1 MKLFVLSGVVKSR
14 ILRRAEHLVR
24 MEEGRNAFK
33 ISTGTP
39 TGKRPLGKPRRI
51 WEEILEWILK
61 KYVSIRGIGLLEG
74 PCECGIDTPGSI
86 SHGVC

>member
-33 ISTGTP
+33 ISTGKP
-39 TGKRPLGKPRRI
+39 TRKIP
-51 WEEILEWILK
+51 
-61 KYVSIRGIGLLEG
+61 IGRHMHRKEDNIIIFLQK
-74 PCECGIDTPGSI
+74 
-86 SHGVC
+86 